1 MSNTFLSDAEFF
13 ESYWDRVYEDEFRGR
28 ADNDLERA
36 IVVDRAYE
44 SWVSNAYEAW
54 LDECLEKG
62 EDT

>member
-13 ESYWDRVYEDEFRGR
+13 ESYWDRVYEDEFRDR

-36 IVVDRAYE
+36 IVVDRDEKADR
-44 SWVSNAYEAW
+44 AYEAW